1 MKRYKLLKDLPFAQA
16 GAIFKEWTGERNEK
30 EEKALIN
37 TDNLTTTL
45 WVGDIESFDEW
56 FEEVK
61 RVVVPDKYYYID
73 LISNMILSSVRDGW
87 ESDERR
93 EEMFQNCLKNGIA
106 FKTFEEAKKYLKY
119 LQAKVII
126 KQDTNGY
133 KPNWNDTDKTKYHG
147 QWDYKYDCLYCAVDW
162 TLRDD
167 TICFETREEIEKS
180 FKKHPKEWKAY
191 LTYEQ

>member
-61 RVVVPDKYYYID
+61 RVVVPDK
-73 LISNMILSSVRDGW
+73 
-87 ESDERR
+87 
-93 EEMFQNCLKNGIA
+93 
-106 FKTFEEAKKYLKY
+106 
-119 LQAKVII
+119 
-126 KQDTNGY
+126 
-133 KPNWNDTDKTKYHG
+133 
-147 QWDYKYDCLYCAVDW
+147 
-162 TLRDD
+162 
-167 TICFETREEIEKS
+167 
-180 FKKHPKEWKAY
+180 
-191 LTYEQ
+191 

>member
-1 MKRYKLLKDLPFAQA
+1 MKRYKLLKDLPFAKA
-16 GAIFKEWTGERNEK
+16 GDEFKEMHDDGRIVLAPEDWDQHRHEID
-30 EEKALIN
+30 IN
-37 TDNLTTTL
+37 
-45 WVGDIESFDEW
+45 DIKNFDEW
-56 FEEVK
+56 FEEIK

-147 QWDYKYDCLYCAVDW
+147 QWDYKYDNLYCAVDW

-167 TICFETREEIEKS
+167 TICFETREEAEKS

-191 LTYEQ
+191 LTYE